1 MCNTGRDGLEGVCNV
16 PAVIAT
22 GIIKVKPSTY
32 NYIQHSS
39 GDRLKAKL
47 AAFAESSGAK

>member
-1 MCNTGRDGLEGVCNV
+1 MCYTGRDGLKGVCNV

-32 NYIQHSS
+32 NYIQFLG
-39 GDRLKAKL
+39 GDRLNDKT
-47 AAFAESSGAK
+47 